1 MSRLLPFGWL
11 TIGVL
16 LCCAGCPGD
25 DGPDDD
31 SAGGDDDT
39 TDGPDAAYLVPL
51 DPDSPWPKFRH
62 NAAQDG
68 LAAVA
73 PNEDMT
79 GTWTFATDKGIFST
93 PVVDGDETVYIGS
106 ADRFFYALN
115 PDGTVKW
122 SVETGEIIDSSALLD
137 DQGRVYFGSGDG
149 YLRALDR
156 ETGDEIWSL
165 QADDPAE
172 NDAYI
177 RWFEGNVA
185 IGPDGTLY
193 VPNDNFYLYAIDRD
207 SGSVDWRFTL
217 ADQTWSLPA
226 VDADSGDLFFG
237 NNNLIETLADNT
249 WAIDAQGNVLWSDFS
264 LGSMVA
270 SPLLLDDR
278 VLMGSFD
285 GHLRAY
291 DRDGGSLLWEFPTR
305 DHIYA
310 SPALLPDGNVVQPSA
325 DGTIYALDPADGSL
339 VWAFDTREPVRSSPA
354 VDADGNV
361 YVGSGEGRLYVLNP
375 DGTLRWAIQLIA
387 EERNDLNASPALGNQ
402 GVYIAGESGEIFGV
416 PFDWCLRDEAA
427 DDDRCIAGPDED
439 LPSDG
444 VYLLYTSPFG
454 AAQLAPPAEIEA
466 NATLAFSLF
475 VREAGD
481 TVLAHLD
488 SGSIDVQVTPA
499 ADVAVEV
506 SGDRHFLTVEPTGLF
521 TADGGGSLTVQITGD
536 YLINPDREGL
546 AFSGGEVGG
555 SFDESFTFQLTET
568 SPAPLPLPVPGA
580 PGDDAGVWELY
591 RLAAPMPSIL
601 PSYNQIG
608 FDALHFLVGLVEGDD
623 DHAVAWVIGALPEE
637 GTGETIADQA
647 TTVVF
652 PFDVYWNDGLLTLD
666 AEGGLTLEVMN
677 VWFTFNDFRFSSH
690 LDATGTADT
699 APRVHVTTLCS
710 DIQWYGPFLQMLGFC
725 NPQTDVLDVFG
736 TALLRPHSGGVQ
748 TPHALPTVSFALAG
762 DTVTATVDAGE
773 IPVDQH
779 RVAILLVDA
788 VTGRPVYTDYAAT
801 TAQTDGSGN
810 LASLD
815 LDVSGT
821 PLPAQVRAYL
831 MVDTYPAAVQTL
843 P

>member
-1 MSRLLPFGWL
+1 MFRLLPFVWL
-11 TIGVL
+11 SIAVL
-16 LCCAGCPGD
+16 LCCAGCSGNVNPV
-25 DGPDDD
+25 
-31 SAGGDDDT
+31 GDDDIADDDT
-39 TDGPDAAYLVPL
+39 ADEPDAPYLVPL
-51 DPDSPWPKFRH
+51 DPDSPWPKFRR

-68 LAAVA
+68 LAKVV
-73 PNEDMT
+73 PNEEMEA
-79 GTWTFATDKGIFST
+79 TWTFATDKGIFST
-93 PVVDGDETVYIGS
+93 PVVDGDENVYIGS
-106 ADRFFYALN
+106 ADRSFYALN

-185 IGPDGTLY
+185 MGPDGTLY

-207 SGSVDWRFTL
+207 TGDVDWRFTL

-226 VDADSGDLFFG
+226 VDPDSGNLYFG

-249 WAIDAQGNVLWSDFS
+249 WAIDADGNALWSDFS

-270 SPLLLDDR
+270 SPLILDDR

-291 DRDGGSLLWEFPTR
+291 DRGNGALLWEFPTR

-375 DGTLRWAIQLIA
+375 DGTLRWAMQLIGDD
-387 EERNDLNASPALGNQ
+387 RNDLNASPALGNR

-416 PFDWCLRDEAA
+416 PFDWCLRPFAES
-427 DDDRCIAGPDED
+427 DDRCLQGPDED

-444 VYLLYTSPFG
+444 AYLLYTSPFG
-454 AAQLAPPAEIEA
+454 EAQLTAPAEVEA

-481 TVLAHLD
+481 TVLAHID
-488 SGSIDVQVTPA
+488 SDSIDVTVTPA
-499 ADVAVEV
+499 TDVAVEV
-506 SGDRHFLTVEPTGLF
+506 SGDRHFLTLEPADLF
-521 TADGGGSLTVQITGD
+521 AADSGSFTVQIMGD

-555 SFDESFTFQLTET
+555 SFDETFTFQMTAT
-568 SPAPLPLPVPGA
+568 SPGPLPLPVPAA
-580 PGDDAGVWELY
+580 PGDDAGIWELY

-608 FDALHFLVGLVEGDD
+608 FDALHFLVGLVEGDA
-623 DHAVAWVIGALPEE
+623 DHAVAWVIGALPGE
-637 GTGETIADQA
+637 GTGATVTDPA

-652 PFDVYWNDGLLTLD
+652 PFDVYWDDGLLTMA

-677 VWFTFNDFRFSSH
+677 VWLSFNAFRFSSR
-690 LDATGTADT
+690 LDGTGTADT
-699 APRVHVTTLCS
+699 APRVHVTTECA
-710 DIQWYGPFLQMLGFC
+710 DIQFYGPFLQMLGFC

-736 TALLRPHSGGVQ
+736 TALLRPHEGGVQ
-748 TPHALPTVSFALAG
+748 TPHALPTVSFGLSG
-762 DTVTATVDAGE
+762 DTVSALVDDGE
-773 IPVDQH
+773 IPVDEH
-779 RVAILLVDA
+779 RAAILLVDA
-788 VTGRPVYTDYAAT
+788 VTGHPVYTDYAAT
-801 TAQTDGSGN
+801 TIASDGDGN
-810 LASLD
+810 LISVD

-821 PLPAQVRAYL
+821 TLPAQLRAYL